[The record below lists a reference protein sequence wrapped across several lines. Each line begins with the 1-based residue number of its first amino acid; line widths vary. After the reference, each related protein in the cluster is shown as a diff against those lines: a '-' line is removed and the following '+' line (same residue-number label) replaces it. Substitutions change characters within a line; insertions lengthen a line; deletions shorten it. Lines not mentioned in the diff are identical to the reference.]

1 MEPYKC
7 TKAGPKVGKKPF
19 LIFHYMLI
27 LVPFQNQFYVF
38 EVHFVV
44 DPSVF
49 VDASG
54 YKNDL

>member
-19 LIFHYMLI
+19 MILIMLT
-27 LVPFQNQFYVF
+27 LVLFQNKSFVF
-38 EVHFVV
+38 EVDFVV